1 MKLIIRLNY
10 VCVCN
15 GWHLG
20 ARKKICVSRKK
31 SHEKVDGKSMIN

>member
-20 ARKKICVSRKK
+20 TQRRLVYLERNLVKKLIKNRL
-31 SHEKVDGKSMIN
+31 